1 MYWLDSTQ
9 VGHYKTNVLVRFY
22 TSRSLHTENDDDD
35 DDDNVQAIA
44 HLCFLLTTA

>member
-22 TSRSLHTENDDDD
+22 TSRSLHTENDDKN
-35 DDDNVQAIA
+35 DDNDAQAIA
-44 HLCFLLTTA
+44 L

>member
-1 MYWLDSTQ
+1 MYWFDSTQ
-9 VGHYKTNVLVRFY
+9 VGHYTTNVLVRFY

-35 DDDNVQAIA
+35 DNVQAIA